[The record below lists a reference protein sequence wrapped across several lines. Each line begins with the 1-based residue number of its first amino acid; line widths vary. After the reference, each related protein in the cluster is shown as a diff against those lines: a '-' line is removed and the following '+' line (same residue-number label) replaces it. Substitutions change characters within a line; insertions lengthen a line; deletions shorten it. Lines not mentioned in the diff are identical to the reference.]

1 VKKYLDRLAVAF
13 ILVLCVILRQMLS
26 LKKGSYLGNLDKSIC
41 NEHIVA
47 CMTSYDNVALYD
59 KMHCH
64 ENPHFSF
71 VLNGG
76 SLEKRGNIEIERQP
90 GKITFYHSGEYHQST
105 CIKNSSRH
113 VNLELQPRFLAE
125 NEIEETKLASVI
137 EKNPDAKFLL
147 LQVCKELMADDEWS
161 DVSIKMILHELLNQ
175 YLYLQANKK
184 NRLWLSKIDEIL
196 RDNLHEALSLDY
208 LSNIVNLHP
217 VTISKQ
223 FHKYYS
229 CTLGEYVRKLRIEK
243 ALTLIKNSQYTLTEI
258 AYECGFADQSHF
270 IRTFKHLTAFLPHN
284 YQRL

>member
-1 VKKYLDRLAVAF
+1 
-13 ILVLCVILRQMLS
+13 MLS
-26 LKKGSYLGNLDKSIC
+26 LKKGSYLGNLDKAIC

-47 CMTSYDNVALYD
+47 SITSYDNADLYD

-76 SLEKRGNIEIERQP
+76 SLEKRKNTEIERQP

-105 CIKNSSRH
+105 CIMSSSRH
-113 VNLELQPRFLAE
+113 INLELQPRFLAE
-125 NEIEETKLASVI
+125 NEIDETKLASAI

-147 LQVCKELMADDEWS
+147 LQVCKELIADDEWS
-161 DVSIKMILHELLNQ
+161 GVSIKMVLHELLNQ
-175 YLYLQANKK
+175 YLYLQTNRK
-184 NRLWLSKIDEIL
+184 NRLWLSKIDELL
-196 RDNLHEALSLDY
+196 RENLYEAVSLDY
-208 LSNIVNLHP
+208 LSKSLSLHP

-243 ALTLIKNSQYTLTEI
+243 ALTLIKNSRYSLTEI
-258 AYECGFADQSHF
+258 AHECGFADQSHF
-270 IRTFKHLTAFLPHN
+270 IRTFKQLTGFLPHH